1 MFCLYKDETRA
12 FSCLEDRLLQI
23 AGMLCKGLNSSNRVK
38 NIPNSLLVGGLW
50 PTSCWD
56 GLEMGGG
63 QAKSNFLTV
72 ILFLML
78 AFLSLCLCIL

>member
-38 NIPNSLLVGGLW
+38 NIPNSLLVGG
-50 PTSCWD
+50 
-56 GLEMGGG
+56 GFGQHHAGMGWRWEGDK
-63 QAKSNFLTV
+63 QKAIFS
-72 ILFLML
+72 
-78 AFLSLCLCIL
+78 LSFYF